1 MADALKNVCDLCEA
15 DRLNRVADLH
25 EENGDYRIAASWRQR
40 ALALKQIS
48 KSADEN
54 ELALDY
60 YNLGLLHFAL
70 DEFISAER
78 YLLKALQL
86 QKELLGDVHIDTR
99 ETILMLKNFYSS
111 QDVYAFVQP
120 VPLPDKKA
128 FGNRNTDKRIWHH
141 ISAGHPFRS
150 GCTEADC

>member
-25 EENGDYRIAASWRQR
+25 EENGDYRLAASWRQR

-48 KSADEN
+48 KVADDV

-70 DEFISAER
+70 DEFTSAER
-78 YLLKALQL
+78 NLIKALQL
-86 QKELLGDVHIDTR
+86 QKELLGDEHLDTR
-99 ETILMLKNFYSS
+99 ETILMLRNLYAT
-111 QDVYAFVQP
+111 QDVYAYVQP
-120 VPLPDKKA
+120 VLNTDRKL
-128 FGNRNTDKRIWHH
+128 FGNRNTDNRNWHH
-141 ISAGHPFRS
+141 VSGGHSIRS